1 MVIGDRIVAYRLG
14 FRYGGVV
21 YDWNT
26 GLDPQ
31 YNAFSV
37 GKVLLHEW
45 LRDLFRRPDVTE
57 FNFMR
62 GESDFKKM
70 FASEFRLNRDFCV
83 RHPRSLY
90 ARGITLAETIW
101 RVARTRGRRKEHP
114 LE

>member
-1 MVIGDRIVAYRLG
+1 MLAAYHRRGWVEYVVMLIDNRVAAYRLG

-26 GLDPQ
+26 GLDPAYDQ
-31 YNAFSV
+31 FSV
-37 GKVLLHEW
+37 GKVLLYHWIE
-45 LRDLFRRPDVTE
+45 DLFRRPEVAE

-70 FASEFRLNRDFCV
+70 FAREFRLNRDFCV

-90 ARGITLAETIW
+90 ARGITLAET
-101 RVARTRGRRKEHP
+101 
-114 LE
+114 